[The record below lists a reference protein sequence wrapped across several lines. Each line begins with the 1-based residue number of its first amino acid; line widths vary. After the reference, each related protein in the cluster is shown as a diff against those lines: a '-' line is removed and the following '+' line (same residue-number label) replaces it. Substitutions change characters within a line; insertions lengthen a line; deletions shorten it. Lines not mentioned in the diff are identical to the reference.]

1 MKPWMFL
8 SIVVHLLGAIQLL
21 RLHLGERWVSGKV
34 NKGKQE
40 EGELSG
46 QNDRI
51 VKYFSN
57 V

>member
-1 MKPWMFL
+1 MFL
-8 SIVVHLLGAIQLL
+8 SIVVQLLGAIQLL
-21 RLHLGERWVSGKV
+21 RLHWRERWVSGKV

-46 QNDRI
+46 QNVRN
-51 VKYFSN
+51 VKYFIN

>member
-1 MKPWMFL
+1 MFL

-46 QNDRI
+46 QNVRI